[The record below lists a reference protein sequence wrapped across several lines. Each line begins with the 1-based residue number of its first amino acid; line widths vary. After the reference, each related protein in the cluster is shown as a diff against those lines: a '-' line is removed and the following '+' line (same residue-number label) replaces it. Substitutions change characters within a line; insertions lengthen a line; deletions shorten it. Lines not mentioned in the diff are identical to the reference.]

1 MKMSSGDGRASNHYG
16 IVHVCVYVCLHT
28 CVHICMCIR
37 DQEGLKKC
45 GPRNY
50 PSSTPMS
57 GLSSEDP
64 NRPCTLPEP

>member
-1 MKMSSGDGRASNHYG
+1 MKMGSGDGRASNHYG
-16 IVHVCVYVCLHT
+16 MCARVCVFLHT
-28 CVHICMCIR
+28 CVHTCMYIC

-45 GPRNY
+45 DPRNC
-50 PSSTPMS
+50 PSSTPLS